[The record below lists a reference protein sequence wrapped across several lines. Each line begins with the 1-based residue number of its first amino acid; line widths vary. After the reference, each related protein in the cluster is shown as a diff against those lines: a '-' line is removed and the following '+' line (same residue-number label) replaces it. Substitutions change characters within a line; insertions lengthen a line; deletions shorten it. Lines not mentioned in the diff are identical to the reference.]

1 MTNPSLVILAAG
13 RARRYGGVK
22 QLAPVGMHGEGV
34 IDLIASDAFAAGFGD
49 IVIVINPETGP
60 EIQDHVAEFWP
71 AEHQVTFVH
80 QTELRGTVSAVLAAE
95 PALDTSSPFAVSNA
109 DDLYG
114 RESFR
119 LLGEH
124 LATSPNNCLVG
135 FELDRAL
142 VGELPVSRGT
152 CMVVNGHLTEIVER
166 RNVQATLEGFVANDG
181 LEPRSSFTPQTIVSM
196 NLWGFQ
202 TSIFPLMHAALD
214 AHDFDKEKE
223 IQLSTFVGGILHRT
237 PLRFDVIRT
246 TSRCIGVTH
255 AEDLPLAQ
263 VRVRQRDRSGRSARV
278 RLRGV
283 TTAVVGRL
291 ATPWVSASLS
301 TRAPL
306 SPRASA
312 STCSATA

>member
-1 MTNPSLVILAAG
+1 MTSPSLVILAAG

-49 IVIVINPETGP
+49 VVIVINPDTGP
-60 EIQDHVAEFWP
+60 EIQEHVAEFWP
-71 AEHQVTFVH
+71 EDRKVTFTH

-95 PALDTSSPFAVSNA
+95 SVLDVSQPFAVSNA

-119 LLGEH
+119 QLGEH
-124 LATSPNNCLVG
+124 LTSSTNNCLVG
-135 FELDRAL
+135 FELERAL

-166 RNVQATLEGFVANDG
+166 RNVQATLEGFIADDG
-181 LEPRSSFTPQTIVSM
+181 LEPRNLHPSTIVSM

-202 TSIFPLMHAALD
+202 PSIFPLMHKAMEEY
-214 AHDFDKEKE
+214 DFDKEKE
-223 IQLSTFVGGILHRT
+223 VQLSTFVGGILHRT
-237 PLRFDVIRT
+237 PLRFDVMRT

-263 VRVRQRDRSGRSARV
+263 VLVRQEIEVGDRPEFAF
-278 RLRGV
+278 
-283 TTAVVGRL
+283 
-291 ATPWVSASLS
+291 AS
-301 TRAPL
+301 
-306 SPRASA
+306 
-312 STCSATA
+312 

>member
-1 MTNPSLVILAAG
+1 MTGPSLVILAAG

-49 IVIVINPETGP
+49 VVIVINPDTGP
-60 EIQDHVAEFWP
+60 EIQEHVAEFWP
-71 AEHQVTFVH
+71 SDRRVTFTH

-95 PALDTSSPFAVSNA
+95 PALDMSRPFAVSNA

-119 LLGEH
+119 MLGEH
-124 LATSPNNCLVG
+124 LATSTNNCLVG
-135 FELDRAL
+135 FELERAL

-166 RNVQATLEGFVANDG
+166 RNVQATLEGFVADDG
-181 LEPRSSFTPQTIVSM
+181 LEPRSLHPSTIVSM

-202 TSIFPLMHAALD
+202 SSILPLMHEAIEG
-214 AHDFDKEKE
+214 HDFDEEKE
-223 IQLSTFVGGILHRT
+223 IQLSTFVGNILHRT
-237 PLRFDVIRT
+237 PLRFDVMRT

-263 VRVRQRDRSGRSARV
+263 VLVRQEIEVGDRPEFAFAN
-278 RLRGV
+278 L
-283 TTAVVGRL
+283 T
-291 ATPWVSASLS
+291 
-301 TRAPL
+301 
-306 SPRASA
+306 
-312 STCSATA
+312 

>member
-1 MTNPSLVILAAG
+1 MTGPSLVILAAG

-34 IDLIASDAFAAGFGD
+34 IDLIASDAFASGFGD

-60 EIQDHVAEFWP
+60 EIQEHVAEYWP
-71 AEHQVTFVH
+71 QDRKVTFTH
-80 QTELRGTVSAVLAAE
+80 QTEQRGTVSAVVAAE
-95 PALDTSSPFAVSNA
+95 SSLDQSRPFAVSNA

-124 LATSPNNCLVG
+124 LSSSTNNCLVG

-152 CMVVNGHLTEIVER
+152 CMVVNDHLTEIVER
-166 RNVQATLEGFVANDG
+166 RNVRATLDGFIADDG
-181 LEPRSSFTPQTIVSM
+181 LEPKMLHPQTIVSM

-202 TSIFPLMHAALD
+202 PSIFSLMHAAI
-214 AHDFDKEKE
+214 AEHDFEKEKE
-223 IQLSTFVGGILHRT
+223 VQLSTFVGSILHRE
-237 PLRFDVIRT
+237 PLRFDVMRT
-246 TSRCIGVTH
+246 SSRCIGVTH

-263 VRVRQRDRSGRSARV
+263 IAVRDEIKAGDRPEFAF
-278 RLRGV
+278 
-283 TTAVVGRL
+283 A
-291 ATPWVSASLS
+291 
-301 TRAPL
+301 
-306 SPRASA
+306 
-312 STCSATA
+312 